1 MEVSIL
7 KTFTLTRF
15 TKKQKNN
22 NFTVTTLMAKRKTY
36 NPTNPNPLGNT
47 TIPPP
52 VKPVV
57 DDETTK
63 EELPIEK
70 KDTLQPVKVPC
81 NDSAIARGKYAD
93 SIWQHLDT
101 TSYDKVRLKDSAKN
115 GKFESAFQ
123 IYKDSVGNFTTG
135 YFITGNSSQQVTL
148 PYTRP
153 LKTVIGGVHCH
164 IDTEGIVTQVHLI
177 FTNYW

>member
-1 MEVSIL
+1 
-7 KTFTLTRF
+7 
-15 TKKQKNN
+15 
-22 NFTVTTLMAKRKTY
+22 MAQNKTY
-36 NPTNPNPLGNT
+36 TTNPLGNT

-57 DDETTK
+57 DDET
-63 EELPIEK
+63 EEDSSMIK
-70 KDTLQPVKVPC
+70 KDTVQPVKVLC
-81 NDSAIARGKYAD
+81 SDSAIARGKYAD